1 MFIWSYLIMK
11 KSAILRTCLKSIGV
25 LCLAHLIA
33 FSTQT
38 LALEQLPLAM
48 PESVGVSSQRL
59 QRLDESMRRYIDN
72 ELLAGTVTLIA
83 RDGKI
88 IHLKAQG
95 WKDKEKDLAMT
106 DDTIFVIMSMTKPI
120 VSVALM
126 MLYEE
131 GRFLLTDPVSR
142 WIPEIIDK
150 KVIIQTD
157 GKTIRE
163 ETASPITFRDVLAHT
178 AGVNPPRDALNTEEI
193 NLLDRKDTLEE
204 TILARAPLP
213 LAFHPGEEW
222 QYGSSTDYVA
232 LLVER
237 IADQP
242 LPDFLEQRIFNP
254 LRMEDTHYV
263 VPREKVRRV
272 ASVYSPSGPDKK
284 IELFRAPA
292 YRETKYFGGTAGLS
306 STAADYFRFSQ
317 MLLNGGELDG
327 VRLLS
332 PKTINLMI
340 TNHTGDN
347 DIYIRGPGYTFGL
360 GFGILND
367 AGKARDPF
375 TPSTFTWGGAWG
387 TIFFVD
393 PIENMIG
400 IMLTQI
406 TSYRHINAR
415 QDLGVTAMQSIINS
429 YSNQPLSISPYQ
441 KIDP

>member
-1 MFIWSYLIMK
+1 MNKTTILTNWLRSISFIHLTLLIFLP
-11 KSAILRTCLKSIGV
+11 SQTF
-25 LCLAHLIA
+25 A
-33 FSTQT
+33 F
-38 LALEQLPLAM
+38 EGLPFAT
-48 PESVGVSSQRL
+48 PESVGVSSHRL
-59 QRLDESMRRYIDN
+59 ERLEESMQRYIDN
-72 ELLAGTVTLIA
+72 EYLAGTVTLIA

-88 IHLKAQG
+88 IHFKSQG
-95 WKDKEKDLAMT
+95 WKSKENDEKMEN
-106 DDTIFVIMSMTKPI
+106 DTLFVIMSMTKPI

-131 GRFLLTDPVSR
+131 GRFLLTDPISD
-142 WIPEIIDK
+142 WIPEIVGK
-150 KVIIQTD
+150 EVISQSN
-157 GKTIRE
+157 GKTQRIE
-163 ETASPITFRDVLAHT
+163 AASPITFRDVLAHT
-178 AGVNPPRDALNTEEI
+178 AGVNPSRDALYPEEI
-193 NLLDRKDTLEE
+193 SLLDRKDTLEE

-213 LAFHPGEEW
+213 LAFHPGETW
-222 QYGSSTDYVA
+222 QYGASTDYVA

-237 IADQP
+237 ISNQP
-242 LPDFLEQRIFNP
+242 LRDFLKERIFVP
-254 LRMEDTHYV
+254 LKMDDTDYI
-263 VPREKVRRV
+263 VPREKLNRV
-272 ASVYSPSGPDKK
+272 ASVYSPSGPEKK
-284 IELFRAPA
+284 IELFRAA
-292 YRETKYFGGTAGLS
+292 TYRETEYFGGTAGLS

-317 MLLNGGELDG
+317 MLLNGGEFGG

-340 TNHTGDN
+340 TNHTEDN

-367 AGKARDPF
+367 PGKARDPF
-375 TPSTFTWGGAWG
+375 TPGTFTWGGAWG

-406 TSYRHINAR
+406 TSYRHLNAR

-429 YSNQPLSISPYQ
+429 RSNQPFDIAPYQ

>member
-1 MFIWSYLIMK
+1 MK

-95 WKDKEKDLAMT
+95 WKDKENDLAMT
-106 DDTIFVIMSMTKPI
+106 DDTLFVIMSMTKPI

-131 GRFLLTDPVSR
+131 GRFLLTDPVSK

-237 IADQP
+237 IADQS

-263 VPREKVRRV
+263 VPREKVKRV

>member
-1 MFIWSYLIMK
+1 
-11 KSAILRTCLKSIGV
+11 
-25 LCLAHLIA
+25 
-33 FSTQT
+33 
-38 LALEQLPLAM
+38 
-48 PESVGVSSQRL
+48 
-59 QRLDESMRRYIDN
+59 
-72 ELLAGTVTLIA
+72 
-83 RDGKI
+83 
-88 IHLKAQG
+88 
-95 WKDKEKDLAMT
+95 MT

>member
-1 MFIWSYLIMK
+1 MK

-131 GRFLLTDPVSR
+131 GRFLLTDPVSK

>member
-1 MFIWSYLIMK
+1 
-11 KSAILRTCLKSIGV
+11 
-25 LCLAHLIA
+25 
-33 FSTQT
+33 
-38 LALEQLPLAM
+38 
-48 PESVGVSSQRL
+48 
-59 QRLDESMRRYIDN
+59 MRRYIDN

-95 WKDKEKDLAMT
+95 WKDKENDLAMT
-106 DDTIFVIMSMTKPI
+106 DDTLFVIMSMTKPI

>member
-1 MFIWSYLIMK
+1 MK
-11 KSAILRTCLKSIGV
+11 KSALLRTCLKSIGV

-38 LALEQLPLAM
+38 LALERLPLAM

-95 WKDKEKDLAMT
+95 WKDKENDLAMT
-106 DDTIFVIMSMTKPI
+106 DDTLFVIMSMTKPI

-131 GRFLLTDPVSR
+131 GRFLLTDPVSK

-222 QYGSSTDYVA
+222 QYGNSTDYVA

-263 VPREKVRRV
+263 VPREKVKRV

>member
-1 MFIWSYLIMK
+1 MK

-131 GRFLLTDPVSR
+131 GRFLLTDPVSK

-237 IADQP
+237 IADQS

>member
-1 MFIWSYLIMK
+1 MK

>member
-1 MFIWSYLIMK
+1 MK
-11 KSAILRTCLKSIGV
+11 KSALLRTCLKSIGV

-38 LALEQLPLAM
+38 LALERLPLAM
-48 PESVGVSSQRL
+48 PESVSVSSQRL

-95 WKDKEKDLAMT
+95 WKDKENDLAMT
-106 DDTIFVIMSMTKPI
+106 DDTLFVIMSMTKPI

-131 GRFLLTDPVSR
+131 GRFLLTDPVSK

-237 IADQP
+237 IADQS

-263 VPREKVRRV
+263 VPREKVKRV

>member
-1 MFIWSYLIMK
+1 MK

-95 WKDKEKDLAMT
+95 WKDKENDLAMT
-106 DDTIFVIMSMTKPI
+106 DDTLFVIMSMTKPI

-131 GRFLLTDPVSR
+131 GRFLLTDPVSK

-213 LAFHPGEEW
+213 LAFHPGEKW

-237 IADQP
+237 IADQS

>member
-1 MFIWSYLIMK
+1 MK

-33 FSTQT
+33 FSRQT

-131 GRFLLTDPVSR
+131 GRFLLTDPVSK

-178 AGVNPPRDALNTEEI
+178 AGVNPPRDALSTEEI

>member
-1 MFIWSYLIMK
+1 MK
-11 KSAILRTCLKSIGV
+11 KSATLRTCLKSIGV

-38 LALEQLPLAM
+38 LALERLPLAM

-95 WKDKEKDLAMT
+95 WKDKENDLAMT
-106 DDTIFVIMSMTKPI
+106 DDTLFVIMSMTKPI

-131 GRFLLTDPVSR
+131 GRFLLTDPVSK

-237 IADQP
+237 IADQS

-263 VPREKVRRV
+263 VPREKVKRV

>member
-1 MFIWSYLIMK
+1 
-11 KSAILRTCLKSIGV
+11 
-25 LCLAHLIA
+25 
-33 FSTQT
+33 
-38 LALEQLPLAM
+38 
-48 PESVGVSSQRL
+48 
-59 QRLDESMRRYIDN
+59 MRRYIDN

>member
-1 MFIWSYLIMK
+1 MK
-11 KSAILRTCLKSIGV
+11 KSALLRTCLKSIGV

-38 LALEQLPLAM
+38 LALERLPLAM

-95 WKDKEKDLAMT
+95 WKDKENDLAMT
-106 DDTIFVIMSMTKPI
+106 DDTLFVIMSMTKPI

-131 GRFLLTDPVSR
+131 GRFLLTDPVSK

-237 IADQP
+237 IADQS

-263 VPREKVRRV
+263 VPREKVKRV

>member
-1 MFIWSYLIMK
+1 MK

-38 LALEQLPLAM
+38 LALERLPLAM

-131 GRFLLTDPVSR
+131 GRFLLTDPVSK

>member
-1 MFIWSYLIMK
+1 
-11 KSAILRTCLKSIGV
+11 
-25 LCLAHLIA
+25 
-33 FSTQT
+33 
-38 LALEQLPLAM
+38 
-48 PESVGVSSQRL
+48 
-59 QRLDESMRRYIDN
+59 
-72 ELLAGTVTLIA
+72 
-83 RDGKI
+83 
-88 IHLKAQG
+88 
-95 WKDKEKDLAMT
+95 
-106 DDTIFVIMSMTKPI
+106 
-120 VSVALM
+120 
-126 MLYEE
+126 
-131 GRFLLTDPVSR
+131 
-142 WIPEIIDK
+142 
-150 KVIIQTD
+150 
-157 GKTIRE
+157 
-163 ETASPITFRDVLAHT
+163 
-178 AGVNPPRDALNTEEI
+178 
-193 NLLDRKDTLEE
+193 
-204 TILARAPLP
+204 LP

>member
-1 MFIWSYLIMK
+1 MK

-38 LALEQLPLAM
+38 LALERLPLAM

-95 WKDKEKDLAMT
+95 WKDKENDLAMT
-106 DDTIFVIMSMTKPI
+106 DDTLFVIMSMTKPI

-131 GRFLLTDPVSR
+131 GRFLLTDPVSK

>member
-1 MFIWSYLIMK
+1 MK

-95 WKDKEKDLAMT
+95 WKDKENDLAMT
-106 DDTIFVIMSMTKPI
+106 DDTLFVIMSMTKPI

-131 GRFLLTDPVSR
+131 GRFLLTDPVSK

-263 VPREKVRRV
+263 VPREKVKRV

>member
-1 MFIWSYLIMK
+1 MK

-38 LALEQLPLAM
+38 LALERLPLAM

-131 GRFLLTDPVSR
+131 GRFLLTDPVSK

-263 VPREKVRRV
+263 VPREKVKRV

>member
-1 MFIWSYLIMK
+1 MK
-11 KSAILRTCLKSIGV
+11 KSALLRTCLKSIGV

-38 LALEQLPLAM
+38 LALERLPLAM

-95 WKDKEKDLAMT
+95 WKDKENDLAMT
-106 DDTIFVIMSMTKPI
+106 DDTLFVIMSMTKPI

-131 GRFLLTDPVSR
+131 GRFLLTDPVSK

-213 LAFHPGEEW
+213 LAFHPGEKW

-237 IADQP
+237 IADQS

-263 VPREKVRRV
+263 VPREKVKRV

>member
-1 MFIWSYLIMK
+1 MK

-38 LALEQLPLAM
+38 LALERLPLAM

-95 WKDKEKDLAMT
+95 WKDKENDLAMT
-106 DDTIFVIMSMTKPI
+106 DDTLFVIMSMTKPI

-131 GRFLLTDPVSR
+131 GRFLLTDPVSK

-237 IADQP
+237 IADQS

-263 VPREKVRRV
+263 VPREKVKRV

>member
-1 MFIWSYLIMK
+1 MK

-48 PESVGVSSQRL
+48 PECVGVSSQRL

>member
-1 MFIWSYLIMK
+1 MK
-11 KSAILRTCLKSIGV
+11 KSALLRTCLKSIGV

-38 LALEQLPLAM
+38 LALERLPLAM

-95 WKDKEKDLAMT
+95 WKDKENDLAMT
-106 DDTIFVIMSMTKPI
+106 DDTLFVIMSMTKPI

>member
-1 MFIWSYLIMK
+1 
-11 KSAILRTCLKSIGV
+11 
-25 LCLAHLIA
+25 
-33 FSTQT
+33 

>member
-1 MFIWSYLIMK
+1 MK

-237 IADQP
+237 IADQS